1 MPNNARPQARLATA
15 VNTLT
20 ADLAATADARQFL
33 AMYEAAIVARAA
45 TIAKEETDP
54 GLDTGVLTGVGGGA
68 ALDKKGDD
76 NGATAIAD
84 CSSSDM
90 VPAPSNSD
98 GGTAAAATGAAPRS
112 TASPAKRARTAAPSP
127 RRKRARPSA
136 SPRRPT
142 AQPSPS
148 RHPVSP
154 SSQSQPSVS
163 LLHPAHDTDTPD
175 TADATAAD
183 DEHSSSAG
191 VDAGP
196 AGGSSG
202 VTSGTHT
209 TAAAPAAAPARRTT
223 RAGSATTPD
232 AVSAPPCACA
242 MGRKCAAS
250 SSLFRTSRLIN
261 RDPSPGIHLPVYSL
275 PHVISRPLSNR
286 LHPPPCPACSRCS
299 HG

>member
-1 MPNNARPQARLATA
+1 
-15 VNTLT
+15 
-20 ADLAATADARQFL
+20 
-33 AMYEAAIVARAA
+33 MYEAAIVARAA

-202 VTSGTHT
+202 VTSGKTLVMSGTHT
-209 TAAAPAAAPARRTT
+209 TSRRASAAAPAAAPARRTT
-223 RAGSATTPD
+223 RAGSATTPV